1 MGISRLIS
9 NTANFT
15 TLVHFSFHLRKNS
28 KDSWQVDLRKAAK
41 NSTVIESILCKPI
54 STTTTYFS
62 LFFSFFF
69 FLSIIHPFV
78 LPFCLSSVHPA
89 FFSLFS
95 RSALVCARFLR
106 LRRLSNGV
114 LDMTPLKS
122 IVYSSS
128 YRSVCKYWTR
138 ERKWEKARDATRLGE
153 STEKKAAREG
163 G

>member
-69 FLSIIHPFV
+69 FIYHPSFRSPFLSFFRPPCFLLPFLSLRSCLRSLSPFASPVQRSSRYDAAEKYCLLVELSIRV
-78 LPFCLSSVHPA
+78 
-89 FFSLFS
+89 
-95 RSALVCARFLR
+95 
-106 LRRLSNGV
+106 
-114 LDMTPLKS
+114 
-122 IVYSSS
+122 
-128 YRSVCKYWTR
+128 
-138 ERKWEKARDATRLGE
+138 
-153 STEKKAAREG
+153 
-163 G
+163 

>member
-69 FLSIIHPFV
+69 Y
-78 LPFCLSSVHPA
+78 LSSILS
-89 FFSLFS
+89 FSLFVFLPS
-95 RSALVCARFLR
+95 TLLSSPFSLAPLLFALAF
-106 LRRLSNGV
+106 
-114 LDMTPLKS
+114 
-122 IVYSSS
+122 
-128 YRSVCKYWTR
+128 SVCVACPTEFSIWRRWKVLSTRRAIDPCVNIGR
-138 ERKWEKARDATRLGE
+138 ERGSGKKRGTRRG
-153 STEKKAAREG
+153 
-163 G
+163 